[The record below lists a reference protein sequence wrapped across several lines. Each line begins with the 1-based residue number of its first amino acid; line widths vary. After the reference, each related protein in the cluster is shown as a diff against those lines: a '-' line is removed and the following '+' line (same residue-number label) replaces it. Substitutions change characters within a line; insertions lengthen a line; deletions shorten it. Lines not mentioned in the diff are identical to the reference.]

1 MAIRK
6 ELLGGTI
13 HKRVNKKEFIVEII
27 EENTKLLKAINA
39 DVFEPVKKKEKKV
52 KFEGIKEDDD
62 SDI

>member
-6 ELLGGTI
+6 ELIGGKI
-13 HKRVNKKEFIVEII
+13 HKRVGKKEFVVEII

-52 KFEGIKEDDD
+52 KFEGIKEDDN
-62 SDI
+62 SNS